1 MSPADFSPA
10 RPLGA
15 PGKAGRSRVR
25 PCLQDPPSNRGGVQ
39 RVEDRLITRG
49 LNHRPAEKSRA
60 RSTWR
65 EESPVLLRCDSSVYE
80 VLLIGARS

>member
-39 RVEDRLITRG
+39 RIEDRLITRG
-49 LNHRPAEKSRA
+49 LNHRPAEKS
-60 RSTWR
+60 
-65 EESPVLLRCDSSVYE
+65 
-80 VLLIGARS
+80 

>member
-1 MSPADFSPA
+1 M
-10 RPLGA
+10 
-15 PGKAGRSRVR
+15 R

-39 RVEDRLITRG
+39 RIEDRLITRG

-65 EESPVLLRCDSSVYE
+65 EESPVLLLCDSSVYE